1 MNPYWFRKSILLKF
15 SLGSKSLPQLRKVK
29 ILYLSYSDART
40 LKKVFPQVLFWTFVG
55 RLFLHFFFFYIN
67 EDGEALIDRGQ
78 ECQMFCSGWSSVQFS
93 SVVQSCPTLY
103 NPMDCSVPGFPVLNQ
118 HPEIAQTHVHQR
130 GDAIQPS
137 HPLLSP
143 SPPDFNLSQ
152 HQGLFKWVSSSN
164 QVAQVLEF

>member
-1 MNPYWFRKSILLKF
+1 MPQLQGMNPYWFRKSILFKF

-40 LKKVFPQVLFWTFVG
+40 LKKVFPQVLFWTFVS
-55 RLFLHFFFFYIN
+55 RLFLLFFFFYIN

-78 ECQMFCSGWSSVQFS
+78 ECQMFCNGWSSVQFS
-93 SVVQSCPTLY
+93 SVVQSCPTLF
-103 NPMDCSVPGFPVLNQ
+103 NPMDCRVPGFPVLNQ
-118 HPEIAQTHVHQR
+118 LPEIAQTHVCRR

-143 SPPDFNLSQ
+143 SPPAFNLSQ
-152 HQGLFKWVSSSN
+152 HQGLFK
-164 QVAQVLEF
+164 